1 MSMCSPDQNLHTPY
15 KLSGKKMRKSLS
27 FSFMSKFGSRK
38 WRANNLQ
45 LARENARLKKAIQKW
60 TRLHVENSLRYNV
73 LEMSWRHRGETLSK
87 IGIMSRMVGNQIRE
101 LMNSI
106 AEIQSACQEELS
118 VPVGGGASDNA
129 ELISCRRHT
138 VPNMKIGKMR
148 KSHDDHIEEV
158 DLTRTAENSTDSS
171 PPPSD
176 NSDEEDCVE
185 IPVNPSTGRMLASS
199 SPLTYH
205 DIVLPVAEVPLERL
219 RISDRH
225 KKAEEKNMSR
235 GLIVQDNEAASLSSH
250 VSATSRHSSVASLSE
265 HSNRV
270 TEICTNTSSGGT
282 GPLNVEYCVSKD
294 STPMAVI
301 TEYALRTLDVTPS
314 TAVPNQQSSN
324 SSVRKYAPSSRAK
337 TPASFE
343 VQKSQVNGV
352 SDKYRLVVALHDV
365 SGYLHNG
372 TLTSIEQLKERNVKA
387 DAGPKPEEHKIEN
400 GHKDLE
406 LSMSDTTENQ
416 TQLNFTAEIGTLDYS
431 SVLLNDCNVEEK
443 RLSAKEDFLNRIQNE
458 DPLEGPSWHYQSV
471 VSPTRRKRKNSKPLH
486 SSQSNKK
493 GNSGSQWNA
502 TYATPKK
509 EISGRFQH
517 QQAKNNLQ
525 DPQAETGTIESDKT
539 DDEDMDITECM
550 PLYNVTSST
559 SSSNMGKE
567 MNTHTAG
574 CSDICKM
581 QSESMELCGGVVT
594 LPYTKKPRMKHN
606 NDTSGVSE
614 SEEEWKPRKNA
625 RKNQSRNKAHSGR
638 TNSKSLSRSMKTGS
652 KAVSKEAAID
662 REQSVAHREPLS
674 TPQSRMTSPLLE
686 YVRSETEKGNVG
698 NPHGRTKRRAAPT
711 NLKEASLMTKMRRD
725 TC

>member
-1 MSMCSPDQNLHTPY
+1 
-15 KLSGKKMRKSLS
+15 
-27 FSFMSKFGSRK
+27 
-38 WRANNLQ
+38 
-45 LARENARLKKAIQKW
+45 
-60 TRLHVENSLRYNV
+60 
-73 LEMSWRHRGETLSK
+73 
-87 IGIMSRMVGNQIRE
+87 
-101 LMNSI
+101 MNSI